1 MWLKM
6 NDVGKIQWNLLGL
19 FIAFETFL
27 LLQVYL
33 KVVSLCRFYFDI
45 LSYDT
50 LKKRSLSR
58 WSIEPLLRFYF

>member
-6 NDVGKIQWNLLGL
+6 NDVGKIQWNLLGH
-19 FIAFETFL
+19 FIAFETL

-33 KVVSLCRFYFDI
+33 KVVSLCKFYFDI

-50 LKKRSLSR
+50 LKKGVCQDGAYSHS
-58 WSIEPLLRFYF
+58 